1 MTALD
6 IQSARVLLLDNR
18 MKVKRIVTNLATA
31 DVAKVRQFYAEVL
44 GLEVVMDQG
53 WIVTLAA
60 PGKMAPQITIASEGG
75 SGTAVPDISVEVDD
89 LDEALRRVHAFGLVV
104 EYGPTSEP
112 WQVRRFYVRDPLG
125 RLVNILVHE

>member
-1 MTALD
+1 
-6 IQSARVLLLDNR
+6 

-31 DVAKVRQFYAEVL
+31 DVSKVRKFYAEIF

-60 PGKMAPQITIASEGG
+60 SDKMAPQITIASEGG
-75 SGTAVPDISVEVDD
+75 SGTAVPDLSVEVDD
-89 LDEALRRVHAFGLVV
+89 LDEALRRVRAARLAI

-112 WQVRRFYVRDPLG
+112 WHVRRFYVRDPLG
-125 RLVNILVHE
+125 RLVNILTHE

>member
-1 MTALD
+1 
-6 IQSARVLLLDNR
+6 
-18 MKVKRIVTNLATA
+18 MKVKRIVTNLSAA
-31 DVAKVRQFYAEVL
+31 DIPKVRQFYAEIL

-60 PGKMAPQITIASEGG
+60 SAKMAPQITIASEGG
-75 SGTAVPDISVEVDD
+75 SGTAVPDLSVEVDD
-89 LDEALRRVHAFGLVV
+89 LDEALRRVRAAGLVV

-125 RLVNILVHE
+125 RLVNILVHQ